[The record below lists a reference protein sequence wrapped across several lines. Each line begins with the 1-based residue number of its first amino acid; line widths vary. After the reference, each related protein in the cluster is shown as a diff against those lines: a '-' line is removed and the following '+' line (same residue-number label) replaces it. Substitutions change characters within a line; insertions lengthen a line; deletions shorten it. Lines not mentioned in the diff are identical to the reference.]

1 MRARRIGHKMMPL
14 AGLAAAGDLV
24 LAVLA
29 AFFGLR
35 FLVIAGFLFS
45 MTEGRLSAAG
55 FFLLTSTPLA
65 FAAASVVLL
74 SAQGVSWTKILG
86 TCGLFGAIGLALAL
100 RPAEVMTNP
109 NDLGLA
115 SQGANISYE
124 FDFSN
129 SANKDSY
136 PRCRYRNNSL
146 GYRDEEPPVALKKEE
161 RRILLVGDS
170 YIWGDGIPVNEET
183 LAYLLRAE
191 LARLAPGR
199 FSVMS
204 AAYPGLGLYGYG
216 RFIDVLSA
224 RYDPKIVVVG
234 YLGQS
239 DCDPFDAQY
248 LLDHLPRRRLVRN
261 LVLNLGAAQYLHE
274 ASGRRFS
281 PIWTSVENREYFAAL
296 TRGFSLKA
304 LKRGYRLMF
313 LDYLQDQSLPE
324 GIEALDLPEDL
335 RYPWHASDLWYAK
348 DFHPKTKLN
357 RILAKILAEKIVQK
371 GT

>member
-1 MRARRIGHKMMPL
+1 MRKMTPL
-14 AGLAAAGDLV
+14 ARLVAAGDLA
-24 LAVLA
+24 LSALA

-35 FLVIAGFLFS
+35 FLVIAVFLGS
-45 MTEGRLSAAG
+45 MTEGRLPAAG
-55 FFLLTSTPLA
+55 FVLLTATPFAL
-65 FAAASVVLL
+65 AAASVVLL
-74 SAQGVSWTKILG
+74 MAQGVSRTKILG
-86 TCGLFGAIGLALAL
+86 TCGSFGAIGLALAL
-100 RPAEVMTNP
+100 WPAMIMTNP

-124 FDFSN
+124 FDFSRD
-129 SANKDSY
+129 ANKDNY
-136 PRCRYRNNSL
+136 PLCRYRNNSL
-146 GYRDEEPPVALKKEE
+146 GYRDEEPPVALKKGE

-204 AAYPGLGLYGYG
+204 AAYPGLGFYGYG
-216 RFIDVLSA
+216 RLIDVLCA
-224 RYDPKIVVVG
+224 RYDPEVVVVG
-234 YLGQS
+234 SLGES

-248 LLDHLPRRRLVRN
+248 LLDHLPRLWLVRN

-274 ASGRRFS
+274 ASVSRFS
-281 PIWTSVENREYFAAL
+281 PIWTSAENREYFAAL
-296 TRGFSLKA
+296 TRDFSLKA
-304 LKRGYRLMF
+304 LERGYRLMF
-313 LDYLQDQSLPE
+313 LSYFPHPSLPE
-324 GIEALDLPEDL
+324 GIETLDLPEDL

-357 RILAKILAEKIVQK
+357 RILAKMIAEKIIQK
-371 GT
+371 GL